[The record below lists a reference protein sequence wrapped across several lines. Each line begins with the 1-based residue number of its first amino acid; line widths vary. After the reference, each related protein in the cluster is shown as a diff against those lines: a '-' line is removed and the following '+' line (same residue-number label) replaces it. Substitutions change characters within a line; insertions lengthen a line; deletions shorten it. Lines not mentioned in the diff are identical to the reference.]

1 MTTPANEGA
10 TTAPPSPPPGVVPP
24 MTEPDR
30 DSRSALD
37 RQALDYHEFPRPGKT
52 EVVST
57 KPVATQRDLSLAYTP
72 GVAAPCLR
80 IEKDPEAAYRYTNKG
95 NLVAVVT
102 NGTAVLG
109 LGNIGPLAGKPV
121 MEGKGVLFKR
131 LAGVDVFDIEVDA
144 PTVDALVDTVRRI
157 APTFGGINLEDVK
170 APECFEVERRLVEA
184 LDIPVF
190 HDDQHGTAII
200 AGAALVNACE
210 LVGKRIGDLRIVVS
224 GAGAAGIACANMFV
238 RLGATRANFLFVDSK
253 GVIWKGRREGMNGD
267 KEQVAADTPCRTL
280 ADAMRG
286 ADAFLGVSSA
296 DVLKA
301 DMVRSMAPRPIVFA
315 LANPDPEIPYPVAV
329 AARDDLVMATGRS
342 DYPNQVNNALCFPF
356 LFRGALDVRA
366 RRISDGMKIA
376 AAHALAALAKEP
388 VPESVCTAYGG
399 GRLSFGREYLIPKPL
414 DPRLLTCVAPA
425 VAHAAIEDGTARTRT
440 LDRVAYLARLEALI
454 PR

>member
-1 MTTPANEGA
+1 LATPRDDAA
-10 TTAPPSPPPGVVPP
+10 TAAPSPLVPP
-24 MTEPDR
+24 LTEPDR

-37 RQALDYHEFPRPGKT
+37 RQALDYHEYPRPGKT

-80 IEKDPEAAYRYTNKG
+80 IEKDPDAAYRYTNKG

-157 APTFGGINLEDVK
+157 APTFGGINLEDIK
-170 APECFEVERRLVEA
+170 APECFEVERRLIEA

-200 AGAALVNACE
+200 AGAALLNACE
-210 LVGKRIGDLRIVVS
+210 LVGKRIGDLRLVIS
-224 GAGAAGIACANMFV
+224 GAGAAGIACADMFV

-253 GVIWKGRREGMNGD
+253 GVIWRGRREGMNGD
-267 KEQVAADTPCRTL
+267 KERIAAETPCRTL
-280 ADAMRG
+280 SHAMEG

-296 DVLKA
+296 GVVKPE
-301 DMVRSMAPRPIVFA
+301 MVRSMGQRPIVFA
-315 LANPDPEIPYPVAV
+315 LANPDPEIAYPDAVAV
-329 AARDDLVMATGRS
+329 RDDLVMATGRS

-366 RRISDGMKIA
+366 RRISDGMKSA
-376 AAHALAALAKEP
+376 AALAIAALAKDP
-388 VPESVCTAYGG
+388 VPDSVCRAYAGE
-399 GRLSFGREYLIPKPL
+399 RLSFGRTYLIPKPL
-414 DPRLLTCVAPA
+414 DTRLLACVAPA
-425 VAHAAIEDGTARTRT
+425 VAEAAIADGS
-440 LDRVAYLARLEALI
+440 ARLTKFDRSAYVARLATLV
-454 PR
+454 PPV